1 MQIDACL
8 DKIPIG
14 VDVITIRNRNDL
26 ENGFPKP
33 TKIMDARCGH
43 LGAADIDDQS
53 LNDRWISFGDGT
65 GLYGKVGEGKLR
77 QASL

>member
-53 LNDRWISFGDGT
+53 LKRSLDFLWRWDR
-65 GLYGKVGEGKLR
+65 
-77 QASL
+77 SLW